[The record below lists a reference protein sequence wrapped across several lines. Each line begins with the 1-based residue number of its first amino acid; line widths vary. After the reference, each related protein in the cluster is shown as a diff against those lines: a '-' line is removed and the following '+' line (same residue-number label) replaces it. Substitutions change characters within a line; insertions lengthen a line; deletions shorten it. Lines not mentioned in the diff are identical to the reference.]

1 MKNIQ
6 VLDRSFKRLAFID
19 NSIENGIHFI
29 DDSLSTSIETGLYT
43 LDMEIPKDTHQ
54 VKYISEGNYI
64 TFLNRHNVRILLT
77 IMKVTEN
84 RDSILIFCED
94 TSINLINKIVEDF
107 PMPSTAKGVEYYL
120 NLGLKD
126 TGWSIGTNDSTT
138 TKKLEFT
145 GDETLL
151 SRIRKIT
158 EEFGVE
164 FYFEVDLE
172 YNEYPDFL
180 MHIVKKR
187 VEDEP
192 GFRVSSDDALDII
205 EREVNLDNIVTRM
218 IVKGAEAPTSTV
230 GEDEVARKGDDTANK
245 ISQKL
250 ASKYDSSKSSRAGAI
265 STTNWNGAWVDKFRM
280 DAVDPPYV
288 TGAYIDEFLR
298 SRYSGSPL
306 IGHGN
311 TIKEMADYF
320 GISVGAAIG
329 VWAKETT
336 FGRAHPGKVDYNFG
350 CVRWTSSSGFP
361 AVTYAGS
368 KWNKY
373 PNIKTGIAAWFKLIR
388 YNYIDK
394 GYRTYKSFLDRYSP
408 SFENNQSTFKN
419 LMWGSLKSFGYD
431 TNETQ
436 VKKNYSSINDNP
448 ISLDLSSKTSTNT
461 TKNNVTT
468 KHNEMIEQMIKW
480 FQDRKGK
487 VTYSMGS
494 RSGPRSYDCSSA
506 VYSALKYAGFKTKIS
521 WLGSTVSLWED
532 VGSNNLMVE
541 IPVSQARRGDL
552 FLSGAKGAA
561 SAGASGHTG
570 VFLSSNQIIHCN
582 YRDNGISVTG
592 LNRAGS
598 PLYAFRLNDKT
609 SGSTTILNDSSKTG
623 ISSKTEKA
631 VQRALSQVGGR
642 YVWGGVAFK
651 ANDCSGLIYE
661 SYRYAG
667 FTINHRCTTATIQ
680 QQRAPFK
687 KISKAEARRGDLAI
701 TMGGGHVEILLQPP
715 SQGISV
721 VHAASPALGIIKQN
735 SHSGRL
741 VGYYRVQ
748 G

>member
-29 DDSLSTSIETGLYT
+29 DDNLSTSIETGLYT
-43 LDMEIPKDTHQ
+43 LDMEIPKDTYQ
-54 VKYISEGNYI
+54 VKYVTEGNYI

-84 RDSILIFCED
+84 RDSIFIFCED

-107 PMPSTAKGVEYYL
+107 PMPSTAKGIEYYL

-138 TKKLEFT
+138 TRKLEFT

-151 SRIRKIT
+151 SRIRKIA

-164 FYFEVDLE
+164 FYFEVNFE

-187 VEDEP
+187 IEDEP

-218 IVKGAEAPTSTV
+218 IVKGAEASTSTV
-230 GEDEVARKGDDTANK
+230 GESEVNKKGDDTANK
-245 ISQKL
+245 ISQEL
-250 ASKYDSSKSSRAGAI
+250 ATKYDSSKSSSAGPI
-265 STTNWNGAWVDKFRM
+265 STTNWNEAWVDKFRM
-280 DAVDPPYV
+280 DSVDPPYV
-288 TGAYIDEFLR
+288 TGAYIDQFLR
-298 SRYSGSPL
+298 SRYSDSPL

-336 FGRAHPGKVDYNFG
+336 FGRGHPGKVDYNFG
-350 CVRWTSSSGFP
+350 CIRWTSGSGFP

-373 PNIKTGIAAWFKLIR
+373 PNIKTGIAAWFKLLR

-431 TNETQ
+431 TSETK

-448 ISLDLSSKTSTNT
+448 ISLDLSSKNSTNT
-461 TKNNVTT
+461 TNNKVTT

-487 VTYSMGS
+487 VTYSMNS
-494 RSGPRSYDCSSA
+494 RSGPNSYDCSSA
-506 VYSALKYAGFKTKIS
+506 VYSALKYAGFKTKIN

-532 VGSNNLMVE
+532 VGSSNLMVE
-541 IPVSQARRGDL
+541 IPVSQAKRGDI

-592 LNRAGS
+592 LNRSGT

-609 SGSTTILNDSSKTG
+609 SGSTTILDDSSKTD
-623 ISSKTEKA
+623 ISSKIEQA
-631 VQRALSQVGGR
+631 VQICLQQVGKP
-642 YVWGGVAFK
+642 YVYGGNGPNSF
-651 ANDCSGLIYE
+651 DCSGLIY
-661 SYRYAG
+661 YAYNKAG
-667 FTINHRCTTATIQ
+667 VPINHRCTTRTIANQ
-680 QQRAPFK
+680 QTPFK
-687 KISKAEARRGDLAI
+687 KISAAEARRGDLVLCVN
-701 TMGGGHVEILLQPP
+701 GSHVAVLLGTP
-715 SQGISV
+715 SSGAGV
-721 VHAASPALGIIKQN
+721 VHAATPQLGVITQKSLMGPI
-735 SHSGRL
+735 
-741 VGYYRVQ
+741 GYYRVT
-748 G
+748 